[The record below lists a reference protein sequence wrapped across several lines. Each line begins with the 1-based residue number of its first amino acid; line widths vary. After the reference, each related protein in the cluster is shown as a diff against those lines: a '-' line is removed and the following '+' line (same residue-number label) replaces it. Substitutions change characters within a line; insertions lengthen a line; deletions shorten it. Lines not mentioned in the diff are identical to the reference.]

1 MKNLILA
8 SETLPEWATTLLPI
22 LRSVFVILL
31 LVGAVSII
39 IICMMMES
47 NPEGGS
53 NVVTG
58 NYDSFFAKNKAS
70 TREGRMKR
78 ILIAVSIVMVVCSI
92 LFFVIERV
100 WPGIA

>member
-8 SETLPEWATTLLPI
+8 TLPDWVTTLLPI
-22 LRSVFVILL
+22 LRSIFVVLL
-31 LVGAVSII
+31 LIGAVSVIV
-39 IICMMMES
+39 ICMMMES

-78 ILIAVSIVMVVCSI
+78 ILIGVSIVMVVCSV
-92 LFFVIERV
+92 LYFVTLLIYPV
-100 WPGIA
+100 V

>member
-8 SETLPEWATTLLPI
+8 ETLPQWVTTLLPI

-31 LVGAVSII
+31 LVGAVSVIV
-39 IICMMMES
+39 ICMLMES

-78 ILIAVSIVMVVCSI
+78 ILIGVSIMMVLCSI
-92 LFFVIERV
+92 LYFVTLLIYPV
-100 WPGIA
+100 V

>member
-8 SETLPEWATTLLPI
+8 TLPQWVTTLLPI
-22 LRSVFVILL
+22 LRSVFVVLL
-31 LVGAVSII
+31 LVGALSVIV
-39 IICMMMES
+39 ICMMMES

-78 ILIAVSIVMVVCSI
+78 ILIGISIAMVVCSV
-92 LFFVIERV
+92 LYFVTLLIYPV
-100 WPGIA
+100 V